1 MSTRLRQSGLTLVEL
16 LLGLAITAI
25 VMAPL
30 VPMLQTAAA
39 AASATGNQ
47 AALEQE
53 ANFALER
60 IAARIRATAPT
71 AAVKDKPYAEWLKP
85 AVYTWN
91 GSTLTEKFDTK
102 TSILAE
108 SVTGFEMTVAGAE
121 RDEPLVTVS
130 LSLAN
135 DTASTSATAVV
146 RMGTAQ

>member
-1 MSTRLRQSGLTLVEL
+1 LSLRTRQSGLTLVEL

-85 AVYTWN
+85 AVYTWS
-91 GSTLTEKFDTK
+91 GSTLTEKLDTK

-108 SVTGFEMTVAGAE
+108 SVTGFAMTVDGAAS
-121 RDEPLVTVS
+121 DEPLITVS

-135 DTASTSATAVV
+135 DTGSTSATIVV

>member
-1 MSTRLRQSGLTLVEL
+1 MSTRTRQSGLTLVEL
-16 LLGLAITAI
+16 LLGLAITAL

-53 ANFALER
+53 AGFALER

-71 AAVKDKPYAEWLKP
+71 KALADKPYAEWLKP
-85 AVYTWN
+85 AVYTWSD
-91 GSTLTEKFDTK
+91 GTLTEKLDTK

-108 SVTGFEMTVAGAE
+108 SVSGFDMTVAGAE
-121 RDEPLVTVS
+121 GGQPLLTVS
-130 LSLAN
+130 LSLDN
-135 DTASTSATAVV
+135 GTASTSATIAV